1 MLEKR
6 FDEAGHGAGLAANV
20 ALARAFGLSLRLIH
34 RRVDR
39 FVDTVF
45 FKKRNEDVSALKRFV
60 QEAAFITDRVTLLQ

>member
-6 FDEAGHGAGLAANV
+6 FDEAGHEASLAANV